1 MRLKGWVNY
10 KRELGG
16 IIFIEMLSENSLEP
30 VTIVIK
36 KKENVQAWN
45 IARSIKLGSAILVEG
60 TYPSKSMS
68 KRGREFRA
76 EKIEIMSKPEAPLP
90 VDPSL
95 KTSMHFDTRLRY
107 RYLLLRTKEERALF
121 KIRAEV
127 LKTAR
132 EFLERKGFLEVNTP
146 KICGAGAEGGATVF
160 ELKYF
165 GRRAFLAQSPQLYKQ
180 MLMAGLTKV
189 YEITPYF
196 RAEKHHTTR
205 HLNES
210 WAIDLEMGFISGM
223 EEVMNLLEELV
234 CHILKEIRKRSEEE
248 LEILGVEITIPR
260 RPFARL
266 EYSEVLEMLE
276 EEGVHLEWGED
287 LGDTE
292 ERALGKIMKNRGY
305 DMYFITHY
313 PWRVKQFYIM
323 REGELSRSFDL
334 DYRGLEI
341 SSGGQREHRYEELV
355 RNIREKGLNPIDFE
369 FYLEAFKYG
378 MPPHG
383 GCGVG
388 VERLLMKMLNIEN
401 IRETILFPRDIQRLI
416 P

>member
-30 VTIVIK
+30 VTVVIK

-160 ELKYF
+160 ELEYF

>member
-30 VTIVIK
+30 VTVVIK

>member
-292 ERALGKIMKNRGY
+292 ERALGEIMKNRGY
-305 DMYFITHY
+305 DIYFITHY